1 MACGTP
7 VIASQVGG
15 LAFLVQDGVT
25 GYSIPDQDPDALAES
40 LKRILGDPSA
50 MEEMGK
56 RAAEYAREY
65 SWPLISTQILD
76 VYQEISRGETSPT
89 VANSVM

>member
-25 GYSIPDQDPDALAES
+25 GYTVPAEDHLALCEKLTA
-40 LKRILGDPSA
+40 LLGQEPLRQK
-50 MEEMGK
+50 MG
-56 RAAEYAREY
+56 RNAAEYALSYDWGKIARQIMEVY
-65 SWPLISTQILD
+65 SELIWNYSK
-76 VYQEISRGETSPT
+76 SS
-89 VANSVM
+89 N